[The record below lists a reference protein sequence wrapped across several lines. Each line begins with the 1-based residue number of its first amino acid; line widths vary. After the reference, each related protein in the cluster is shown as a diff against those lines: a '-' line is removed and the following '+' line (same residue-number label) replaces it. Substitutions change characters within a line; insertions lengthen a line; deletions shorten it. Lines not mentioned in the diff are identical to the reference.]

1 MQIQGVN
8 QSRYEYSAYEETRP
22 EQPEFNLSFPEND
35 DSQRKS
41 TLTCLHVPTGETV
54 RISADKSDPGKMIA
68 EIKTKDGN
76 ISEKNIDLTDVNPR
90 HASFVEMLAVSSSLR
105 ESGKMSGV
113 PGIFESEV
121 FSSILGTGYDI
132 HEKQDFISMMKQEM
146 TNLMKYGYMDVYAR
160 HKPEY
165 DLLMGMGQ

>member
-1 MQIQGVN
+1 MQIQCVN
-8 QSRYEYSAYEETRP
+8 QSYNEYSAYGKIKS
-22 EQPEFNLSFPEND
+22 EQPEFSLSFPGND
-35 DSQRKS
+35 DGQRKS
-41 TLTCLHVPTGETV
+41 IMTCIHVPTGETI

-68 EIKTKDGN
+68 GIKTKDGN
-76 ISEKNIDLTDVNPR
+76 ITEENIDVSDVNPR
-90 HASFVEMLAVSSSLR
+90 QASFVEMLAVSSSFR

-121 FSSILGTGYDI
+121 FSSILGTDYDI
-132 HEKQDFISMMKQEM
+132 HEKQDFISMMKQEL

-165 DLLMGMGQ
+165 DLLMGMGR